1 MTPHNRWTRQQ
12 LLVAFD
18 LYCRL
23 PFGKIHRNNPEIVR
37 HANAIGRTPSALAM
51 RLVNI
56 ASIDPIITS
65 SGRRGLSHGATTDVR
80 NMWGEMH
87 DNWDSFIVEA
97 GQALE
102 EFGID
107 VESEE
112 TSVDKEGK
120 SPSGLGED
128 RTALT
133 TVRRGQDFFR
143 ATVLSSYNSR
153 CCITGLSIPK
163 LLIASHIVPWRDDA
177 TNRVNPRNGLLLSAL
192 HDRAFDRGIIT
203 INDDFTVR
211 VSKAYPAD
219 DFFSFSISAYDGIPI
234 RQPEKFIPDQQ
245 FLAYH
250 REHIFQG

>member
-1 MTPHNRWTRQQ
+1 MTAPNRWTRQQ

-18 LYCRL
+18 LYCRI
-23 PFGKIHRNNPEIVR
+23 PFGKFHRNNPEIVC
-37 HANAIGRTPSALAM
+37 HANAIGRTPSALAI
-51 RLVNI
+51 RLGNI
-56 ASIDPIITS
+56 ASIDPAITS
-65 SGRRGLSHGATTDVR
+65 TGRKGMSHGATIDVR
-80 NMWGEMH
+80 NMWSEMH

-107 VESEE
+107 TEPEKTTE
-112 TSVDKEGK
+112 DDEGN

-143 ATVLSSYNSR
+143 AAVLSSYNSR
-153 CCITGLSIPK
+153 CCITGLSIPT

-192 HDRAFDRGIIT
+192 HDRAFDKGIIT

-211 VSKAYPAD
+211 VSKAFVTD
-219 DFFSFSISAYDGIPI
+219 DFFSLSITAYDGLPI
-234 RQPEKFIPDQQ
+234 RPPEKFAPDQQ